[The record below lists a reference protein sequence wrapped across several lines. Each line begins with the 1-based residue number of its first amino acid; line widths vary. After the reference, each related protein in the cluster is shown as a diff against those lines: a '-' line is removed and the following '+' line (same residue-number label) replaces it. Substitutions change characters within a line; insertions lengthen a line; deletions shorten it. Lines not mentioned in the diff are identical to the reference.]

1 SLLDEWE
8 SLRHPSEL
16 PEGVTPADMAVEQG
30 PPPVTRN
37 RRAFTVLVRNALF
50 RRVELLAQQRWTA
63 LGELDGDAGWTADRW
78 HQAGQPYF
86 AEHSSVG
93 IDGDARSARM
103 LIIDEHPDRWEV
115 QQLLADPDG
124 EHGWRIRATVDLA
137 ASDEVGEPVV
147 HVEALAEA

>member
-1 SLLDEWE
+1 
-8 SLRHPSEL
+8 
-16 PEGVTPADMAVEQG
+16 MAVEQG